1 MLLPT
6 PLPGLRLPVILTRS
20 TVTPSCSMEES
31 DGTCSLRLREPC
43 EWDGKMYAAV
53 VPVGTLPVLSGA
65 ACHCTL
71 LLLSAAAVSCWRS

>member
-1 MLLPT
+1 MFLAT
-6 PLPGLRLPVILTRS
+6 PLPGLRRPVTLTRS

-53 VPVGTLPVLSGA
+53 VPVDTLPVLSGA
-65 ACHCTL
+65 ALQL
-71 LLLSAAAVSCWRS
+71 LHPCCRWAAASGSGR